1 MPGNALLFAAA
12 CAAGPG
18 FGFVAANRHP
28 ECAER
33 RKPRDATLREGASRL
48 THANNR
54 SPVLKHLT
62 LTRNGK
68 QLMKKPRAFTGN

>member
-33 RKPRDATLREGASRL
+33 RKPRFASRRRIASDTRQQSQSRFETPHAHAEWQT
-48 THANNR
+48 THEE
-54 SPVLKHLT
+54 T
-62 LTRNGK
+62 
-68 QLMKKPRAFTGN
+68 RAFTGN